1 MDVSQPTA
9 SFANKLLLFFLMHF
23 SETPLFKAHLNS
35 LTYILMYSRFR
46 KRRMELNKRSPW
58 LQGPGTFNKHNKRS
72 PPNLDIAQEIKISNS
87 SKKIQKLINVPPF
100 NEDRKKVQKLIN
112 AGLLLF

>member
-1 MDVSQPTA
+1 
-9 SFANKLLLFFLMHF
+9 
-23 SETPLFKAHLNS
+23 
-35 LTYILMYSRFR
+35 
-46 KRRMELNKRSPW
+46 MELNKRSPW

-87 SKKIQKLINVPPF
+87 SKKIQKLINVI